1 MIKVKNLKKSFIQ
14 KNKSTQVV
22 LKGIT
27 LDFSESGFVMIVGAS
42 GAGKTTLLNTMCGLE
57 KVTSGSIEFDSI
69 VFDKYNYSK
78 WDNLRNHEI
87 GYIFQNYELF
97 NNLSVS
103 DNVGM
108 TLTMLGITDKTF
120 IDERI
125 KEVLKVVDMNQY
137 QNRLVSTLSG
147 GQMQRVAIA
156 RALVKNPHVI
166 IADEPTGNLDEKNS
180 LRILEILKKI
190 SEDRLVVMVTHD
202 MDFANFYAT
211 RIITLKD
218 GLVETDEVNLREG
231 KNLQLEDNQ
240 DLYLLDYTKEES
252 LPLNPKSIIDVYNAN
267 DGSKDDFQID
277 IRMVIRGNTLYIDP
291 QSLTHKIEII
301 DSKSSIQMRDA
312 HQKKFVQLNEITEN
326 TQLSKLDD
334 SLIKPY
340 KYRFWEHVGLK
351 IKELFFMKKR
361 KNSFLIGF
369 FIVSLMLVLS
379 TTLYVGSKNPPIEQF
394 QDSDKYLIKVDLD
407 SASKVCD
414 DKTFDYND
422 LEKYETNTIKMYPQI
437 THPIEISLE
446 NYSTSYQLNERKTLN
461 DIGWIPYTSIPNYK
475 GVKPGRN
482 EVVIDNMLFQ
492 KMLDPKSDFCVE
504 PSPALIM
511 NQTIYVNNE
520 SYKIVGTT
528 NNSNMTIY
536 CNPIDEFDVYSTSLD
551 FDCKT
556 IDKIQGFDDSGN
568 VINTIDDTSCLIPLK
583 WKSSFAIGSSIRIQV
598 YNISNPSLKV
608 VGYYDNASADYA
620 KTIVTSKNVI
630 RRFAFEAGVKG
641 YMSYVQS
648 GHGFCL
654 YAIDSTDLV
663 NQFKKDKIQ
672 YINSYENNL
681 KEYESRYSGVYQTL
695 LLVTLGFFILPLI
708 FLLFFM
714 RSERIKDIRNITI
727 YRSLGMK
734 RTYILQSQF
743 SNIFTVF
750 LISSLPGY
758 IVGIILN
765 LILNIKYKILISSNP
780 LLLIGIFL
788 FVFIMNVIV
797 GMLPSISLINKTPHD
812 LMAEYDI

>member
-240 DLYLLDYTKEES
+240 DLYLLDYTKEE
-252 LPLNPKSIIDVYNAN
+252 
-267 DGSKDDFQID
+267 
-277 IRMVIRGNTLYIDP
+277 
-291 QSLTHKIEII
+291 
-301 DSKSSIQMRDA
+301 
-312 HQKKFVQLNEITEN
+312 
-326 TQLSKLDD
+326 
-334 SLIKPY
+334 
-340 KYRFWEHVGLK
+340 
-351 IKELFFMKKR
+351 
-361 KNSFLIGF
+361 
-369 FIVSLMLVLS
+369 
-379 TTLYVGSKNPPIEQF
+379 
-394 QDSDKYLIKVDLD
+394 
-407 SASKVCD
+407 
-414 DKTFDYND
+414 
-422 LEKYETNTIKMYPQI
+422 
-437 THPIEISLE
+437 
-446 NYSTSYQLNERKTLN
+446 
-461 DIGWIPYTSIPNYK
+461 
-475 GVKPGRN
+475 
-482 EVVIDNMLFQ
+482 
-492 KMLDPKSDFCVE
+492 
-504 PSPALIM
+504 
-511 NQTIYVNNE
+511 
-520 SYKIVGTT
+520 
-528 NNSNMTIY
+528 
-536 CNPIDEFDVYSTSLD
+536 
-551 FDCKT
+551 
-556 IDKIQGFDDSGN
+556 
-568 VINTIDDTSCLIPLK
+568 
-583 WKSSFAIGSSIRIQV
+583 
-598 YNISNPSLKV
+598 
-608 VGYYDNASADYA
+608 
-620 KTIVTSKNVI
+620 
-630 RRFAFEAGVKG
+630 
-641 YMSYVQS
+641 
-648 GHGFCL
+648 
-654 YAIDSTDLV
+654 
-663 NQFKKDKIQ
+663 
-672 YINSYENNL
+672 
-681 KEYESRYSGVYQTL
+681 
-695 LLVTLGFFILPLI
+695 
-708 FLLFFM
+708 
-714 RSERIKDIRNITI
+714 
-727 YRSLGMK
+727 
-734 RTYILQSQF
+734 
-743 SNIFTVF
+743 
-750 LISSLPGY
+750 
-758 IVGIILN
+758 
-765 LILNIKYKILISSNP
+765 
-780 LLLIGIFL
+780 
-788 FVFIMNVIV
+788 
-797 GMLPSISLINKTPHD
+797 
-812 LMAEYDI
+812 